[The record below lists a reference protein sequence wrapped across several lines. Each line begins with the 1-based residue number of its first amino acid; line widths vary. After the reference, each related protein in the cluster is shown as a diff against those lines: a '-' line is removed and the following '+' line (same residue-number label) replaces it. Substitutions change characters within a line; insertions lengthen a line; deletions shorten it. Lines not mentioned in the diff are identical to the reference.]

1 MSEPDTSHPALVVVG
16 RAISA
21 GALAVVV
28 VVSAYLA
35 FRAFMLLP
43 ACPLAPVAAPSGP
56 PPSCMITP
64 FEPPS
69 AARSQG
75 LLQSPVIGT
84 LTTEPHP
91 SLLVVVLGAAGV
103 RSAIRNHWPGLNRR
117 ETTN

>member
-1 MSEPDTSHPALVVVG
+1 MPESDTSHPALVAGG

-35 FRAFMLLP
+35 FRVFMSFP
-43 ACPLAPVAAPSGP
+43 ACPLAPVADPSAI

-64 FEPPS
+64 LEPTS

-75 LLQSPVIGT
+75 LLTPVIGT

-91 SLLVVVLGAAGV
+91 ALVVVVLGAAGV
-103 RSAIRNHWPGLNRR
+103 RSAIRHHWPGVNRR